1 MERLDIPW
9 CENLLTDK
17 CFQFT
22 WIMIC
27 VMRNFMKRKI
37 KQLDTTCPTCG
48 NMLLQKQIDSL
59 RDLIEVAKTVVSTLD
74 LDTLLE
80 AIMVSAMHYADAPAG
95 SVALYDSKRKEL
107 SLHAHSGLSA
117 EFINVERWSVTP
129 GGLTEQILNSGEM
142 FIVGDTEKSP
152 FFHNPVAV
160 KEGIRSLVCVPLI
173 FRDEIVGILYLDD
186 FTPRVFDRQKLELLS
201 ILSSFAALA
210 IHNARLHKKTKLMAI
225 TDFLTGLH
233 NHRYFQQILTQEL
246 GRARRYEKV
255 LSLIILD
262 IDNFK
267 SFNDRFGHAVGDKVL
282 VAIGELILSS
292 LRKVDYAFRYGG
304 EEFIILLPETSLKNA
319 IMMAER
325 MRSKIADEASGM
337 VPESC
342 GNAITVS
349 IGVACY
355 PENGANR
362 EDLFSLMDSYLYK
375 AKAMGK
381 NRVCHAFSESA

>member
-1 MERLDIPW
+1 
-9 CENLLTDK
+9 
-17 CFQFT
+17 
-22 WIMIC
+22 
-27 VMRNFMKRKI
+27 MRKFMKQKTN
-37 KQLDTTCPTCG
+37 QLDTSCPACG
-48 NMLLQKQIDSL
+48 NTLLQKQIDSL

-74 LDTLLE
+74 LDTLLQ
-80 AIMVSAMHYADAPAG
+80 AIMVSAMHYAEAPAG
-95 SVALYDSKRKEL
+95 SVALYDSKKKEL

-117 EFINVERWSVTP
+117 EFIKVERWSVTA
-129 GGLTEQILNSGEM
+129 GGLTEQILNSGEI
-142 FIVGDTEKSP
+142 FIVSDTENSP

-160 KEGIRSLVCVPLI
+160 SEGIRSLVCVPLI

-186 FTPRVFDRQKLELLS
+186 FTPRDFDRQKLELLS
-201 ILSSFAALA
+201 ILASFAALA
-210 IHNARLHKKTKLMAI
+210 IHNARLHNKTKLMAI

-282 VAIGELILSS
+282 IAIGELIMSS

-325 MRSKIADEASGM
+325 MRAKIADEAAGL

-342 GNAITVS
+342 GSKITVS
-349 IGVACY
+349 AGVACY
-355 PENGANR
+355 PENGSNR

-375 AKAMGK
+375 AKSMGK
-381 NRVCHAFSESA
+381 NRVCHSISEGS